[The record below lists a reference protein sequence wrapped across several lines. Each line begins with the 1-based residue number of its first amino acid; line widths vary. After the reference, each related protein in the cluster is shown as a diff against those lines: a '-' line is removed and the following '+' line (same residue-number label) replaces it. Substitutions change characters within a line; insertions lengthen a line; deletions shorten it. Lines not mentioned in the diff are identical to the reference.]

1 MRTGEAT
8 YYDADGSGACGF
20 APSPGDL
27 MVAAMNAPD
36 YAGSAVCGSCAHVVG
51 PDGEVTVRIVDLCPE
66 CPSGNLDLSP
76 QAFELIAPLPRGRV
90 PIEWREVPCDVSG
103 PLVYHFK
110 DGSNQWW
117 TALQIRNH
125 RHAIARFEY
134 LADDGTFRAVERLDY
149 NYFVE
154 AAGMG
159 PGPYTFRVTDIHGHV
174 VEDSGIP
181 ALDDADAPSASQ
193 LAACE

>member
-1 MRTGEAT
+1 
-8 YYDADGSGACGF
+8 
-20 APSPGDL
+20 
-27 MVAAMNAPD
+27 
-36 YAGSAVCGSCAHVVG
+36 
-51 PDGEVTVRIVDLCPE
+51 
-66 CPSGNLDLSP
+66 
-76 QAFELIAPLPRGRV
+76 
-90 PIEWREVPCDVSG
+90 
-103 PLVYHFK
+103 
-110 DGSNQWW
+110 
-117 TALQIRNH
+117 LQIRNH

-181 ALDDADAPSASQ
+181 ALDDADAPSVSQ